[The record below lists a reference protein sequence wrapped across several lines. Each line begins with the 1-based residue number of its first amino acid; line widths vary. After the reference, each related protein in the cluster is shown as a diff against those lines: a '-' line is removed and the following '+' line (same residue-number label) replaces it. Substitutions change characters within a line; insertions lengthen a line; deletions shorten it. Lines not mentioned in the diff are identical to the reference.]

1 MSGGVHTGDVPPL
14 PAERLLDDLDDQQR
28 EAVLAVR
35 GPLAILAGAGSGKT
49 RVISHRTA
57 YAIATD
63 VVAADQVLVVTF
75 TEKAAKEMVARLVGH
90 GLPEV
95 TARTFHAHALS
106 QLRHFW
112 PTGHD
117 GAALPELLDSKLP
130 LLVPLVR
137 TLPGHYRFTPAK
149 DLADEIEWAKSRRL
163 TPTTYEAATTGS
175 ITTPE
180 REPPIPVDLFLRV
193 FAGYERAKARAGR
206 IDFDDLLTETI
217 DLLESDAD
225 AAATVRARKTWI
237 SVDEY
242 QDTNPLQQRLLDLWL
257 GGSRDVCVVGD
268 EDQTIYTFTGATSA
282 FLTGFA
288 AHYPGAR
295 IVELTRNYRSTPQV
309 LALAN
314 NLLGSTGRTKRLLAT
329 RPDGPTPT
337 VVRHGTEAAE
347 LTALARWIRDR
358 VGEGIAPAEIAV
370 LVRMNAQLAPIEA
383 ELTRAAI
390 AYQVRGVRFFDRPDV
405 RGAIDLVRR
414 SDVTSTGTALIAGI
428 RRLWASE
435 LGYSDDAVAGN
446 AGDEARERTAAL
458 DTLLDILSTQVRVD
472 ATTGAAAYLGELDRR
487 RAAERAGSADGV
499 NLLTYHRAKGLEWDA
514 VALPAL
520 EEGLLP
526 VRQAFDDDDLLAEEA
541 RLLYVGITR
550 ARTHLA
556 ISWAAE
562 RETKGRTVRR
572 TPSRFLADLRP
583 RGEHRVTQLPDRFA
597 ADQGARR
604 TASSAAAA
612 NPYGMADDDPLFAA
626 LRAWRTARATADAVP
641 PYVVAHDKTL
651 AAIAEI
657 KPPSAAALRRIP
669 GIGPAKVDAYAD
681 DILEIVRRLR

>member
-1 MSGGVHTGDVPPL
+1 MSGDVHTSRVQPL
-14 PAERLLDDLDDQQR
+14 DPARLLDDLDDEQR
-28 EAVLAVR
+28 EAVLAVS

-49 RVISHRTA
+49 RVVSHRTA
-57 YAIATD
+57 YAIATE
-63 VVAADQVLVVTF
+63 VVAPDQVLVVTF
-75 TEKAAKEMVARLVGH
+75 TDKAAKEMVARLKAL

-112 PTGHD
+112 PSRHE
-117 GAALPELLDSKLP
+117 GAPLPDLLDSKLP
-130 LLVPLVR
+130 LIVPLVR
-137 TLPGHYRFTPAK
+137 TLPGHYRFTPSK
-149 DLADEIEWAKSRRL
+149 DLADEIEWAKSRQL
-163 TPTTYEAATTGS
+163 TPETYAAAVAGS
-175 ITTPE
+175 LTVAE
-180 REPPIPVDLFLRV
+180 REPPIPVDLFV
-193 FAGYERAKARAGR
+193 KTFAGYERAKTRAGR
-206 IDFDDLLTETI
+206 IDFDDLLIETI
-217 DLLESDAD
+217 ALLETDEQ
-225 AAATVRARKTWI
+225 AAQTIRARKAWI

-257 GGSRDVCVVGD
+257 GTSRDVCVVGD

-288 AHYPGAR
+288 EHYPGAR
-295 IVELTRNYRSTPQV
+295 VVELTRNYRSTPQV

-314 NLLGSTGRTKRLLAT
+314 NLLASTGRAKRLVAS
-329 RPDGPTPT
+329 RPAGAEPT
-337 VVRHGTEAAE
+337 VVRHGTEAGE
-347 LTALARWIRDR
+347 LVALARWIRER
-358 VGEGIAPAEIAV
+358 VGEGIAPSEIAV

-390 AYQVRGVRFFDRPDV
+390 AYQVRGVRFFDRADV

-414 SDVTSTGTALIAGI
+414 AEPTATGTSLTAAI
-428 RRLWASE
+428 RALWASE

-458 DTLLDILSTQVRVD
+458 DTLLDILSTQLRAD
-472 ATTGAAAYLGELDRR
+472 AKLGAKAYLAELDRR
-487 RAAERAGSADGV
+487 RKAERAGSADGV

-526 VRQAFDDDDLLAEEA
+526 VRQAFDDDVVLAEEA

-583 RGEHRVTQLPDRFA
+583 RGERRVTQLPDRFA

-612 NPYGMADDDPLFAA
+612 NPYGISEDDPIYSA
-626 LRAWRTARATADAVP
+626 LKVWRTARAAEDAVP
-641 PYVVAHDKTL
+641 PFVVAHDKTL
-651 AAIAEI
+651 AQIAEI
-657 KPPSAAALRRIP
+657 KPPSPAALRRIP
-669 GIGPAKVDAYAD
+669 GIGPAKVDAYAEE
-681 DILEIVRRLR
+681 ILEIVRRLR